1 MKTTV
6 KINLSGQ
13 IFNLDDD
20 AYQALKDYL
29 DSISKRF
36 RNMEE
41 GAEIISD
48 IESRIA
54 ELFQSKIS
62 DKKEVITIEDVN
74 DVIAIMGQ
82 PEDFL
87 EEEGMDGEAG
97 ASYAKRKKSKK
108 YYRDGDNAIAGGV
121 CSELGAYF
129 GIENWLM
136 RLLWVIFFFATG
148 GGPLLILYVVL
159 WIAVPKAM
167 TAAEKLEM
175 RGEKVT
181 VSNIEKT
188 VKEEYETVKENV
200 KEGYEKVKTSK
211 EL

>member
-13 IFNLDDD
+13 IFELDDD

-87 EEEGMDGEAG
+87 KEEGPTHSQIFFHSGKFARRLANGPFIEDLGVDLFEQ
-97 ASYAKRKKSKK
+97 R
-108 YYRDGDNAIAGGV
+108 IAG
-121 CSELGAYF
+121 
-129 GIENWLM
+129 
-136 RLLWVIFFFATG
+136 RLDSL
-148 GGPLLILYVVL
+148 PLRI
-159 WIAVPKAM
+159 
-167 TAAEKLEM
+167 
-175 RGEKVT
+175 
-181 VSNIEKT
+181 
-188 VKEEYETVKENV
+188 
-200 KEGYEKVKTSK
+200 
-211 EL
+211 